1 MSRRADPQPRS
12 ASLSVDHPVGPSWT
26 VQGHQGSGPGTPPNH
41 AQEGTRSCPTPSPE
55 LESQP
60 VEAGSADT
68 QAAWPREGL
77 AHGTRIWGPPF
88 LISTVGGGEHGSYP
102 HFTAEETE
110 APRSSVTAW
119 DHDQSPGMLTPRP
132 LPIPGEEGDAL
143 PVSTAHPTPPSACVQ
158 PVSTRNPRGA
168 KGSRAARTG
177 GLVSA
182 PPGRMPTPA
191 TSWGSELPR
200 ALSDGGS
207 RWAGIYHERLQGC
220 HVESR
225 TPLGRC
231 RVGP

>member
-1 MSRRADPQPRS
+1 M
-12 ASLSVDHPVGPSWT
+12 DHPVGPSWT

-55 LESQP
+55 LESRP

-68 QAAWPREGL
+68 QAARPREGL

-88 LISTVGGGEHGSYP
+88 LISTVGGREHGSYP
-102 HFTAEETE
+102 HFTAGETE

-132 LPIPGEEGDAL
+132 LPIPGEGDAL
-143 PVSTAHPTPPSACVQ
+143 PVSTAQPTRPVLVFNQSQ
-158 PVSTRNPRGA
+158 PRTPGGR
-168 KGSRAARTG
+168 RAAERLGVEGWSPLPQAGT
-177 GLVSA
+177 
-182 PPGRMPTPA
+182 PTPA